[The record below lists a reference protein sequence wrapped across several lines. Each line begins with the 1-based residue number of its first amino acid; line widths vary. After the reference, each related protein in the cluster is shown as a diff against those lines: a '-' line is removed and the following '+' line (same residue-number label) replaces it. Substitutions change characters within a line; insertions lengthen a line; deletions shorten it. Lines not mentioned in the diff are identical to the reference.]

1 MFIRSITAAA
11 IIAASS
17 IAATTAKAQLIRD
30 SFTYQG
36 SLSDNGA
43 PANGLYDITFLVY
56 STETGG
62 TPIASGSVTV
72 NSVEVIDGLFSTEV
86 DFGVAGLVFNTTTT
100 RWIELRVSETGQP
113 GTTILEPRQKLTPA
127 TLANYALR
135 SEYAQHSG
143 TSLQNAYANGE
154 SIDVSSGSGVATI
167 FNSLGQSARLKLGSV
182 TTPGNGS
189 GFIEVFNDDAKLNAA
204 MGSSLG
210 RGRFRVFDSLG
221 NPAAYMESNNLG
233 GGRIHVFRNDSEGI
247 GFTVDG
253 NHAGT
258 ENTRV
263 DIFGQQSMS
272 FDTSAVADMS
282 VILPNS
288 AINSTEL
295 LNEAG
300 LATNS
305 NTTAIAT
312 LTPGFANIDTIES
325 VTIQAPTDGYILLFA
340 TTSIRMDHFAGDS
353 TEVTLSLS
361 TSASAFS
368 SFLCQLR
375 IDELNSDGFYA
386 YPVSMH
392 GVFPVTEGSNTFYF
406 LGNLGSNAP
415 AAAWAADRQITS
427 VFIPTAYGSVA
438 RDTAVQLGYPAVTPS
453 KSQLDII
460 AEQNASLKA
469 NNERQ
474 QRELDEMKAIVDQ
487 IKHEMQREQQLQSRD

>member
-1 MFIRSITAAA
+1 MTVTNVEAVDGAFTA
-11 IIAASS
+11 
-17 IAATTAKAQLIRD
+17 
-30 SFTYQG
+30 
-36 SLSDNGA
+36 
-43 PANGLYDITFLVY
+43 V
-56 STETGG
+56 
-62 TPIASGSVTV
+62 
-72 NSVEVIDGLFSTEV
+72 V
-86 DFGVAGLVFNTTTT
+86 DFGVSGQIFDSTQT
-100 RWIELRVSETGQP
+100 RWLEVRVTQAGQP
-113 GTTILEPRQKLTPA
+113 GTTILSPRQQITPT

-143 TSLQNAYANGE
+143 TTLQNAYANGE
-154 SIDVSSGSGVATI
+154 SIDVSSGSGVVSI
-167 FNSLGQSARLKLGSV
+167 FNSIGQSARLNLGSA

-189 GFIEVFNDDAKLNAA
+189 GFINVYNDDARLNAV

-221 NPAAYMESNNLG
+221 NPGAYMESNTLG
-233 GGRIHVFRNDSEGI
+233 GGRIQVFRNDSEGI
-247 GFTVDG
+247 GFSVDG

-272 FDTSAVADMS
+272 FNTSAVADMS
-282 VILPNS
+282 VILPNG

-305 NTTAIAT
+305 NTTALAT
-312 LTPGFANIDTIES
+312 LTPGFLNIDTIES

-340 TTSIRMDHFAGDS
+340 TTSIRMIHFAGDT

-361 TSASAFS
+361 TTPTAFS

-406 LGNLGSNAP
+406 LGNHATNAP
-415 AAAWAADRQITS
+415 SAAWAADRQITS
-427 VFIPTAYGSVA
+427 VFIPTAYGSIT
-438 RDTAVQLGYPAVTPS
+438 RDGAVQLGYPAVAPA

-460 AEQNASLKA
+460 AEQNASLRA
-469 NNERQ
+469 NNERLE
-474 QRELDEMKAIVDQ
+474 REFNEMKAQ
-487 IKHEMQREQQLQSRD
+487 MQRILEHAQHGLDD